1 MATQHANIESWF
13 LHKELVLKLLGPET
27 SHELSMATPG
37 EDELFRRL
45 RIKGLLEDG
54 LADYI
59 EAAGVPS
66 LNELQMTQQLAI
78 GQLAWLDQ
86 AFHFRGVEDAYY
98 TSRRGGAVRASFWT
112 KLSTDQAVQ
121 VHADINAAWVTSD
134 TGAHMLSGT
143 RRQFVLAF
151 VESVSPERVSIRPI
165 VIGHRRYFDRRYRM
179 SVPLEDAAHV
189 WPHNVDQFS
198 DVDFSRRV
206 SKSALEELRHV
217 PEEAV
222 KHWFAEI
229 IGEPDVPKDWGGE
242 QYDLW
247 TRHLT
252 IQGERVRAAIA
263 FKGPA
268 AFHPMQIADLGKN
281 GDQIQRLAHSPAD
294 LLVVQ
299 HCHSISS
306 SVEHMLRLVAI
317 TPGHLRRYMLIDGY
331 MTVSILRH
339 FEYLPITA

>member
-1 MATQHANIESWF
+1 MAAQHPNIESWF
-13 LHKELVLKLLGPET
+13 LHKELVLKLLGPEF
-27 SHELSMATPG
+27 SRHLPASAPAE
-37 EDELFRRL
+37 EELFARL
-45 RIKGLLEDG
+45 RVKELLEEG

-66 LNELQMTQQLAI
+66 LNELHMAKQLAA
-78 GQLAWLDQ
+78 GQLVWLDQ

-98 TSRRGGAVRASFWT
+98 RSKHGDSVRASFWT
-112 KLSTDQAVQ
+112 KLNTDQAMQ
-121 VHADINAAWVTSD
+121 VHADINATWVTSD

-151 VESVSPERVSIRPI
+151 VESVSAERVRIRTI
-165 VIGHRRYFDRRYRM
+165 VIGHRRHFDRKYRM
-179 SVPLEDAAHV
+179 STPLEDAAHV
-189 WPHNVDQFS
+189 WPHDVDQFS
-198 DVDFSRRV
+198 EVDFSKRV
-206 SKSALEELRHV
+206 SKSSLEELRHV

-252 IQGERVRAAIA
+252 VQGKRVRAAIA

-268 AFHPMQIADLGKN
+268 AFHPMQISDLGKN

-306 SVEHMLRLVAI
+306 SVEHMLRLVA
-317 TPGHLRRYMLIDGY
+317 TAPGHLRRYMLIDGY
-331 MTVSILRH
+331 ATVSILRH
-339 FEYLPITA
+339 FEYLPVTP

>member
-1 MATQHANIESWF
+1 MAVEQPNIESWF
-13 LHKELVLKLLGPET
+13 LHHDLVLKLLGPNAARQ
-27 SHELSMATPG
+27 LATLAPT
-37 EDELFRRL
+37 EAEPFSRL
-45 RIKGLLEDG
+45 RTKALLEEA

-59 EAAGVPS
+59 EEADIAS
-66 LNELQMTQQLAI
+66 LNELHMTEQLLA
-78 GQLAWLDQ
+78 GQLVWLDQ
-86 AFHFRGVEDAYY
+86 VFYFRGVEDAYY
-98 TSRRGGAVRASFWT
+98 KSKRGDAERASFWT
-112 KLSTDQAVQ
+112 KLSTDKQLE
-121 VHADINAAWVTSD
+121 VHADINARWVTSD
-134 TGAHMLSGT
+134 TGAHMLSGS

-151 VESVSPERVSIRPI
+151 VESVSPERVSIRTI
-165 VIGHRRYFDRRYRM
+165 LIGQRRYFDRRYRM

-189 WPHNVDQFS
+189 WPNAIDQFS
-198 DVDFSRRV
+198 EVDFSKRS

-252 IQGERVRAAIA
+252 IQGERVRTAIA

-306 SVEHMLRLVAI
+306 SVEHMLRLIAT
-317 TPGHLRRYMLIDGY
+317 TPGHLRRYTLIDGY
-331 MTVSILRH
+331 TTVAILRH
-339 FEYLPITA
+339 FEYLPITP